1 MKRLALPIVLA
12 LLMAPLVTLAA
23 ETLPEAAQPATR
35 PILYDVDMTH
45 FQRFDCGHESFAS
58 VVTLGALP
66 EDVKLALQRDGTL
79 SDRGGKFRSGDL
91 IGPGDEVVP
100 TRRFVM
106 AAIGGNRAYVAIEHG
121 GLGYGIDVWVFER
134 KDSRWKG
141 QLQGHMSELPMSEL
155 AFVQTICSPTGVRT
169 EP

>member
-1 MKRLALPIVLA
+1 MKRLALPIVLS

-23 ETLPEAAQPATR
+23 GALPEAAQAATR

-58 VVTLGALP
+58 VVTLRALP
-66 EDVKLALQRDGTL
+66 ADVDLALQRDGAL
-79 SDRGGKFRSGDL
+79 SDRDGKFRTGDL
-91 IGPGDEVVP
+91 IGPGEEALP

-106 AAIGGNRAYVAIEHG
+106 AAIGRSRAYVAIEQSG
-121 GLGYGIDVWVFER
+121 IGYDIVVWAFER

-141 QLQGHMSELPMSEL
+141 QVQGDRHSQGLQSDDRSV
-155 AFVQTICSPTGVRT
+155 AAR
-169 EP
+169 